1 MANNYKNAK
10 VDLTTTNLTSVITV
24 ASGSTVIVKSILVSE
39 DAGSTPS
46 ITLTLVNG
54 SDIFNLFKDKAFS
67 AKQTL
72 ELLNQPLVL
81 STGEILK
88 AQASAANQLHVVV
101 SYLEIT

>member
-10 VDLTTTNLTSVITV
+10 VDLSTTNLTTLITTET
-24 ASGSTVIVKSILVSE
+24 GSTIIIKSILISE

-46 ITLTLVNG
+46 LTLTLVNG
-54 SDIFNLFKDKAFS
+54 SDIFSLFKDKAFS

>member
-1 MANNYKNAK
+1 MANIYKNAK
-10 VDLTTTNLTSVITV
+10 VDLINTNLISVLTA
-24 ASGSTVIVKSILVSE
+24 ASGSTIIIKSIIASE

-46 ITLTLVNG
+46 LTLTLVNG
-54 SDIFNLFKDKAFS
+54 SDIFNLYKDKAFS

-81 STGEILK
+81 SAGEILK
-88 AQASAANQLHVVV
+88 AQASAGNQLHVIV

>member
-1 MANNYKNAK
+1 MANIYKNAK
-10 VDLTTTNLTSVITV
+10 VDLINTNLISVLTA
-24 ASGSTVIVKSILVSE
+24 ASGSTIIIKSIIASE

-46 ITLTLVNG
+46 LTLTLVNG
-54 SDIFNLFKDKAFS
+54 SDIFNLYKDKAFS

-81 STGEILK
+81 SAGEILK
-88 AQASAANQLHVVV
+88 AQASAANQLHVIV